1 VNVIAIDGP
10 VAAGKTVVGRE
21 LARRLGFKYLDTG
34 IMYRAVAWLA
44 RRQGVRIEDEEAVG
58 KLAQGAVVRIIGDDG
73 DQVMA
78 GEQQVGR
85 ELHSPDIARYA
96 SLVATI
102 PEVRR
107 AMVREQR
114 AIAAAGKIVVVGR
127 DIGTVVLPNADLK
140 VFLTASVEERARRRW
155 REFRREGREVD
166 FSEVLQETKARDRR
180 DSTRADSPLV
190 PAPDA
195 FLIDTT
201 EYDVN
206 QVVGLILEQAQQRF
220 GVAEK

>member
-21 LARRLGFKYLDTG
+21 LARRLGFRFLDTG
-34 IMYRAVAWLA
+34 IMYRAVGWLA
-44 RRQGVRIEDEEAVG
+44 RQQAVHIEDEEALG
-58 KLAQGAVVRIIGDDG
+58 KLAQGTSIRIVGEDSN
-73 DQVMA
+73 QVIV
-78 GEQQVGR
+78 GERQVGP
-85 ELHSPDIARYA
+85 ELRSPDIARYA

-114 AIAAAGKIVVVGR
+114 AMAVEGKIVMVGR

-155 REFRREGREVD
+155 REFRREVD
-166 FSEVLQETKARDRR
+166 FSEVLQETRARDHR

-190 PAPDA
+190 PAQDA
-195 FLIDTT
+195 FLVDTT
-201 EYDVN
+201 ENDVN
-206 QVVGLILEQAQQRF
+206 QVVDLILEQAQQRF